1 MLGLWLRRMR
11 DEHGKTQHEVADAVH
26 TEQSTISR
34 LETGWYR
41 TNRQEETVRALL
53 RLYGVSE
60 IEHEK
65 YLTWGYPNQNGPDH
79 TLRLDILTGLEPLTQ
94 ILQYEQSLIPDVL
107 QIPEYARAAL
117 SSGHIDYTEDE
128 IDQMLDERLC
138 AQRILDTADP
148 PHLWTLIENVIL
160 YRPLGGSAIWRKQV
174 DHLLEI
180 REHPNVTL
188 QVIADHECGLGCTA
202 PLHLPSIRGEGRGR
216 PDLPAGFGRNQ
227 VSPPTARHRALP
239 AVPRVLGIES
249 GALEPDG
256 PVPHSSPPVIGHTA
270 RRT

>member
-1 MLGLWLRRMR
+1 MR

-188 QVIADHECGLGCTA
+188 QVIADHECGPAFVRHPFTCLRFEEKAVADLICLPDLAGTKY
-202 PLHLPSIRGEGRGR
+202 LHLPHDTERYRLFHEFLASKAARSNQTAQFLTAVR
-216 PDLPAGFGRNQ
+216 P
-227 VSPPTARHRALP
+227 
-239 AVPRVLGIES
+239 
-249 GALEPDG
+249 
-256 PVPHSSPPVIGHTA
+256 
-270 RRT
+270 